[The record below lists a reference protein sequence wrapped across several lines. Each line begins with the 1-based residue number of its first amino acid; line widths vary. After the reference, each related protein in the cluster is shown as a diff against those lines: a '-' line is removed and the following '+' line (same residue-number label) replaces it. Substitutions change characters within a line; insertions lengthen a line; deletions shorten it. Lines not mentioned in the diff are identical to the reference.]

1 MKATLD
7 TISLCLMIIREGLRE
22 NSQEKTY
29 EFVNE
34 WFEQNRFENEFI
46 QDSFR
51 RLVMEII
58 DLKIA
63 RDYLQ

>member
-34 WFEQNRFENEFI
+34 WFEQNHFENEFI

-51 RLVMEII
+51 KLIMEII

-63 RDYLQ
+63 RDYFK